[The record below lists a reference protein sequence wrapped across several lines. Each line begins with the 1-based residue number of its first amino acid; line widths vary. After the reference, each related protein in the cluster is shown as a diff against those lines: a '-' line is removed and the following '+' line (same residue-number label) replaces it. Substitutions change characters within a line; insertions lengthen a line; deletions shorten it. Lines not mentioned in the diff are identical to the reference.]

1 MSLTLSPNDAFA
13 YAKYYTKGVP
23 LEVVKGE
30 ILNDASALFWNSGP
44 WAWTLG
50 TITSVTVG
58 NVQEVT
64 ITKPADFLRLQRVWF
79 ERTPGS
85 TDLKVVSFIPVT
97 TQEGVPK
104 YACYV
109 SSGGDKVRF
118 DVKYPASTEAAP
130 NLRMIYKKTAPLFTN
145 PYSTAGSLLFDDS
158 YFYIYRECVL
168 FAAYKFADDPRAG
181 SVTITKAPGGQV
193 QKQYTGQRALVQGLF
208 EDLKLQEPVSWDM
221 PETGSGTK
229 DM

>member
-1 MSLTLSPNDAFA
+1 MSLLLSPLDAFA

-23 LEVVKGE
+23 LENVEGE
-30 ILNDASALFWNSGP
+30 ILNDASSLFWNSGP
-44 WAWTLG
+44 WSWTLG
-50 TITSVTVG
+50 AITTATVG

-64 ITKPADFLRLQRVWF
+64 VTAPADFLRLQRVWL

-85 TDLKVVSFIPVT
+85 SDLKVVSYIPVT

-104 YACYV
+104 YAMYV
-109 SSGGDKVRF
+109 SGSPTKIRF
-118 DVKYPASTEAAP
+118 DVKYPPSTETAP
-130 NLRMIYKKTAPLFTN
+130 NLRMIYKKTAPLLTT
-145 PYSTAGSLLFDDS
+145 PWSTAGSLLFDDS

-181 SVTITKAPGGQV
+181 SVTVTKAPGGQV

-208 EDLKLQEPVSWDM
+208 EDLKSQEPVMWDM
-221 PETGSGTK
+221 PEVGQNTK
-229 DM
+229 ET